1 MINNFLFDYCSHQG
15 MVYVTAAFIAWLRQ
29 EFSVLLLGLLKNKS
43 GFVSLRRMSITLIGM
58 GCLHLCGH
66 HTGALGK

>member
-1 MINNFLFDYCSHQG
+1 

-29 EFSVLLLGLLKNKS
+29 EFSVLMLGLLKNKN

-58 GCLHLCGH
+58 ECLHLCGR